1 MDKNALLS
9 KLQSCL
15 LSDTEM
21 ADPAQWELY
30 EDPFPPSDFEDDD
43 HDDDFDGDD
52 SDGADN
58 VIEVD
63 IVASVQ

>member
-1 MDKNALLS
+1 
-9 KLQSCL
+9 
-15 LSDTEM
+15 M

-43 HDDDFDGDD
+43 HDDD

-58 VIEVD
+58 GIEVD
-63 IVASVQ
+63 IVAAVQ